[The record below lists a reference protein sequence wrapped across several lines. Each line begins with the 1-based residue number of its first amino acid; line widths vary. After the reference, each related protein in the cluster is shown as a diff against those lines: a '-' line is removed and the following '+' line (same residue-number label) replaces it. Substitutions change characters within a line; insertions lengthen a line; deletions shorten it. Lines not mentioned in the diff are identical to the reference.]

1 MPRNRLA
8 GIPCD
13 RRLLIPASDMRASHL
28 QETER
33 FVMDAVEL
41 VARALCRQYNR
52 GFEDGTDDNP
62 YGGADSGQ
70 DQEKYLDGLV
80 DENWREWITEAE
92 TLLSS
97 LASSQKR

>member
-1 MPRNRLA
+1 MPA
-8 GIPCD
+8 TK
-13 RRLLIPASDMRASHL
+13 
-28 QETER
+28 ETEG

-41 VARALCRQYNR
+41 LARALCRQYNR

-70 DQEKYLDGLV
+70 EQETYLDGLV
-80 DENWREWITEAE
+80 NENWQEWLSEAE

-97 LASSQKR
+97 LTPKQKQ